1 MLNELDV
8 QQVKGRRL
16 TEEVVN
22 QLVSLIAGGKLKRG
36 DKLPPERVLT
46 KQLGVGRCSFRE
58 AIGSLSLTG
67 VLSVRPGSGTYVT
80 ISGEEFLAKPLRWG
94 IPMGRG
100 RVQELVEARNFV
112 EQATVALAAER
123 ASEAEIA
130 EIRHHLSVME
140 KNRGNLRKVS
150 RADVSFHVA
159 IAQASHNAILE
170 SFIQQIRNL
179 LQSWVDKAFL
189 VPGIYD
195 SAIKQH
201 AQILS
206 EIEARNTDG
215 ARAALCKHLDLV
227 GDTLASV
234 AFDED
239 ALLHGGE
246 SG

>member
-8 QQVKGRRL
+8 KQVERRRL

-22 QLVSLIAGGKLKRG
+22 ELVSLIASGKLKRG

-46 KQLGVGRCSFRE
+46 KQLGVGRSSLRE

-80 ISGEEFLAKPLRWG
+80 FSGEEFLAKPLRWG
-94 IPMGRG
+94 IPIGHG
-100 RVQELVEARNFV
+100 RVQELVEARTIL
-112 EQATVALAAER
+112 EQATAALAAER

-130 EIRHHLSVME
+130 EIRHYLTLME
-140 KNRGNLRKVS
+140 KNRKNLRKATK
-150 RADVSFHVA
+150 ADVSFHIA
-159 IAQASHNAILE
+159 IAQASHNAILV

-189 VPGIYD
+189 IPGIYD
-195 SAIKQH
+195 SAIVQH